1 MKTFCPNCEKETECE
16 FQAELYYCDECEGD
30 FASYEKPAEK
40 ELLECM
46 KIAHQRTDTLKFTNN
61 YWHKVATKTVNQR
74 NKLSSFLQKIMM
86 LGLLRGSERLTKE
99 ALDILDD
106 IGKSDIDVSDTQN
119 IFYNDADID
128 NENSMDVK

>member
-1 MKTFCPNCEKETECE
+1 
-16 FQAELYYCDECEGD
+16 
-30 FASYEKPAEK
+30 
-40 ELLECM
+40 
-46 KIAHQRTDTLKFTNN
+46 
-61 YWHKVATKTVNQR
+61 
-74 NKLSSFLQKIMM
+74 MM